1 MFSVRI
7 SLLARAFATF
17 APMFRYLIWA
27 LIIIVSS
34 SCSEN
39 QNTAR
44 TDLIIDSSIA
54 TQVNS
59 QIARFNGK
67 ANANISFVVYDND
80 KPKITNERGEGAL
93 TFTSFTDKM
102 LVIDCVNGVNDGFG
116 FSLVIMKDTSF
127 VKFKVLS
134 KHDSTMFKSTP
145 TDALQPELLVN
156 SKTNSVTLA
165 EPPTFTP
172 GEIIQ
177 GKVELESEPFYEV
190 ANGKE
195 RTLRFKI
202 SAFFKSEPAPVINN
216 QYKTLVK

>member
-1 MFSVRI
+1 MFSKGSPLI
-7 SLLARAFATF
+7 LLL
-17 APMFRYLIWA
+17 LIVTI
-27 LIIIVSS
+27 LF
-34 SCSEN
+34 SCA
-39 QNTAR
+39 QNKNTPR
-44 TDLIIDSSIA
+44 TDLTIDSSIA
-54 TQVNS
+54 TQVNT

-80 KPKITNERGEGAL
+80 KPKITNELGEGAL

-134 KHDSTMFKSTP
+134 KNDSTMFKSSR

-156 SKTNSVTLA
+156 SKTSSVTLA

-172 GEIIQ
+172 GEIIE

-202 SAFFKSEPAPVINN
+202 SVFFKSEPAPVINN
-216 QYKTLVK
+216 KYKTLVK